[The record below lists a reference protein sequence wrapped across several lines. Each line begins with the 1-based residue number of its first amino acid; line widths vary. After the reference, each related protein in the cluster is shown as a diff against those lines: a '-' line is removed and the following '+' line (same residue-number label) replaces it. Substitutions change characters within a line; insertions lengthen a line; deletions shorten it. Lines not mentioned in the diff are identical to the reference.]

1 MGAPDDHWPAMPV
14 LTGSSS
20 AVVAVP
26 IERCWA
32 LVQDVVVAPQWQ
44 HTLDAIEVVE
54 RDQHGRP
61 VVCDTVSDA
70 KITKV
75 RCRVRF
81 DYEPPRRLGWT
92 QVQSDDLDSMQ
103 GSWEL
108 EDLGDGRTKVTYA
121 LAVDP
126 GPIGFLARPLERL
139 IRPLVVG
146 GRAEELAGALAART

>member
-1 MGAPDDHWPAMPV
+1 MPV

-20 AVVAVP
+20 AEIDAP

-32 LVQDVVVAPQWQ
+32 LVQDVLSAPQWQ
-44 HTLDAIEVVE
+44 RGLESVAVVE

-61 VVCDTVSDA
+61 LVCDTVSDA
-70 KITKV
+70 KIT
-75 RCRVRF
+75 
-81 DYEPPRRLGWT
+81 
-92 QVQSDDLDSMQ
+92 QVQSDDLDSME

-108 EDLGDGRTKVTYA
+108 EDLGSGRTRVTYV

-139 IRPLVVG
+139 IRPLVLG
-146 GRAEELAGALAART
+146 GRAEELGTALAARA

>member
-1 MGAPDDHWPAMPV
+1 M
-14 LTGSSS
+14 
-20 AVVAVP
+20 P

-32 LVQDVVVAPQWQ
+32 LVEDVLSAPQWQ
-44 HTLDAIEVVE
+44 RGLERLEVVE
-54 RDQHGRP
+54 RDQRGRP
-61 VVCDTVSDA
+61 LLCDTISDA

-81 DYEPPRRLGWT
+81 DYQPPRRLSWV
-92 QVQSDDLDSMQ
+92 QVQSDDLDSME

-108 EDLGDGRTKVTYA
+108 EDLGAGRTRVTYA

-139 IRPLVVG
+139 IRPLVLG
-146 GRAEELAGALAART
+146 GRAEELATALAARA

>member
-1 MGAPDDHWPAMPV
+1 VPV

-20 AVVAVP
+20 AVVDVS

-32 LVQDVVVAPQWQ
+32 LVQDVAVAPQWQ
-44 HTLDAIEVVE
+44 HTLESVAVLE

-61 VVCDTVSDA
+61 VVCDTISDG

-92 QVQSDDLDSMQ
+92 QVESEDLDWME

-108 EDLGDGRTKVTYA
+108 EDLGEGRTRVTYA

-126 GPIGFLARPLERL
+126 GPIGLLARPLERL

-146 GRAEELAGALAART
+146 GRAEELASALAART

>member
-1 MGAPDDHWPAMPV
+1 MPV

-20 AVVAVP
+20 AVVDVP

-32 LVQDVVVAPQWQ
+32 LVQDVAIAPQWQ
-44 HTLDAIEVVE
+44 HTLEAVDVVE
-54 RDQHGRP
+54 RDRHGRP
-61 VVCDTVSDA
+61 LICDTVSDA

-92 QVQSDDLDSMQ
+92 QVQSEDLDFME

-108 EDLGDGRTKVTYA
+108 EDLGGGRTKVTYT

-139 IRPLVVG
+139 VRPLVVG
-146 GRAEELAGALAART
+146 GRAEELANALAARS

>member
-1 MGAPDDHWPAMPV
+1 
-14 LTGSSS
+14 
-20 AVVAVP
+20 VP

-32 LVQDVVVAPQWQ
+32 LVEDVLSAPQWQ
-44 HTLDAIEVVE
+44 RGLERLEVVE
-54 RDQHGRP
+54 RDQRGRP
-61 VVCDTVSDA
+61 LLCDTISDA

-81 DYEPPRRLGWT
+81 DYQPPRRLSWV
-92 QVQSDDLDSMQ
+92 QVQSDDLDSME

-108 EDLGDGRTKVTYA
+108 EDLGAGRTRVTYA

-139 IRPLVVG
+139 IRPLVLG
-146 GRAEELAGALAART
+146 GRAEELATALAARA

>member
-1 MGAPDDHWPAMPV
+1 MPV

-20 AVVAVP
+20 AEVEVP
-26 IERCWA
+26 LQRCWA
-32 LVQDVVVAPQWQ
+32 LVQDVVSAPRWQ
-44 HTLDAIEVVE
+44 RGLELVEVVE
-54 RDQHGRP
+54 RDEHGRP
-61 VVCDTVSDA
+61 VVCDTISDA

-75 RCRVRF
+75 HCRVRF
-81 DYEPPRRLGWT
+81 HYEQPHRLVWT
-92 QVQSDDLDSMQ
+92 QVQSDDLDSMR

-108 EDLGDGRTKVTYA
+108 EDLGDGRTKATYA

-146 GRAEELAGALAART
+146 GRAEELARALAGRT

>member
-1 MGAPDDHWPAMPV
+1 MPV
-14 LTGSSS
+14 LTGASS
-20 AVVAVP
+20 AVVDAP

-32 LVQDVVVAPQWQ
+32 LVQNVAAAPQWQ
-44 HTLDAIEVVE
+44 HTLEAINVVE

-61 VVCDTVSDA
+61 VVCDTISDA

-75 RCRVRF
+75 HCRVRF
-81 DYEPPRRLGWT
+81 DYQPPRRLGWT
-92 QVQSDDLDSMQ
+92 QVQSEDLDSME

-108 EDLGDGRTKVTYA
+108 EDLGGGRTKVTYA

-126 GPIGFLARPLERL
+126 GPIGFLARQLERL

-146 GRAEELAGALAART
+146 GRAEELAHALATAS

>member
-1 MGAPDDHWPAMPV
+1 MPF

-20 AVVAVP
+20 AVLDAP

-32 LVQDVVVAPQWQ
+32 LVQDVAAAPQWQ
-44 HTLDAIEVVE
+44 HTLESVAVLE

-81 DYEPPRRLGWT
+81 DYEPPGRLGWT
-92 QVQSDDLDSMQ
+92 QVESEDLDGME

-108 EDLGDGRTKVTYA
+108 EDLGRGRTKVTYT

-126 GPIGFLARPLERL
+126 GPIGLLARPLERL
-139 IRPLVVG
+139 VRPLVVG
-146 GRAEELAGALAART
+146 GRAEELGRALAAAT